1 MKRTKNIPIE
11 VIRTSDYVVNK
22 IMELFSERDW
32 LKTCNGTYKLISF
45 YADFLGT
52 KDLYVEAAHFANCT
66 SEETDGQNC
75 YIRGVSGSVCCKN
88 GGHMDG
94 IKIYIYSR
102 KKKLDVL
109 KLTEVV
115 THEIYHSWD
124 FTFFK
129 NPSRDTERY
138 TLNKNFNPTV
148 TLGQDR
154 EKYAIERHIRDLIY
168 FSFDFEQR
176 AYYAGAY
183 NCATLSLNNGQPLN
197 KALKKTTLFNID
209 KGLPLILRDFNSLYE
224 KNTVNKKYANS
235 ILKKNRL
242 SYDRLLNLADK
253 SIKKNHENYL
263 QLKSLLKTQ
272 MKTNALPSL
281 CHQ

>member
-11 VIRTSDYVVNK
+11 VIRTSDCVANK
-22 IMELFSERDW
+22 IMELFSGMDW
-32 LKTCNGTYKLISF
+32 KKTCNGTYKFISF
-45 YADFLGT
+45 YADFFGT
-52 KDLYVEAAHFANCT
+52 KDLYVEATHFANCS
-66 SEETDGQNC
+66 SEKTEDSNC
-75 YIRGVSGSVCCKN
+75 YIKGVSGDACCIN
-88 GGHMDG
+88 GGHMKC
-94 IKIYIYSR
+94 IKIYVYSR

-109 KLTEVV
+109 KLTDIV

-148 TLGQDR
+148 TLEQDR
-154 EKYAIERHIRDLIY
+154 EKYAIERYIRDLIY

-183 NCATLSLNNGQPLN
+183 NCATLSLNNGMALN
-197 KALKKTTLFNID
+197 KALKKTTLFGID
-209 KGLPLILRDFNSLYE
+209 KGLPLILRELNSLYE

-272 MKTNALPSL
+272 IKTIALPSL

>member
-11 VIRTSDYVVNK
+11 VIKTSDCVANK
-22 IMELFSERDW
+22 IMELFSGMDW
-32 LKTCNGTYKLISF
+32 KKTCNGPSKSISF

-52 KDLYVEAAHFANCT
+52 KDLYVCAEHFANCT
-66 SEETDGQNC
+66 SEETDGSNC
-75 YIRGVSGSVCCKN
+75 YIKGVSGDFCYINRGPIK
-88 GGHMDG
+88 G
-94 IKIYIYSR
+94 IEIYIYSR

-109 KLTEVV
+109 KLTEIV

-129 NPSRDTERY
+129 NPSRDTKRY

-154 EKYAIERHIRDLIY
+154 EKYAIERYIRELIY
-168 FSFDFEQR
+168 FSFNYEQR

-183 NCATLSLNNGQPLN
+183 NCATLALNNGLPFN
-197 KALKKTTLFNID
+197 KALKKTSLFVID
-209 KGLPLILRDFNSLYE
+209 KGLPLILRELKSLYE
-224 KNTVNKKYANS
+224 TNTVNKKYADS
-235 ILKKNRL
+235 ILRKNRL
-242 SYDRLLNLADK
+242 SYDRFLNLADK
-253 SIKKNHENYL
+253 SIKSNHKNYL

-272 MKTNALPSL
+272 MKTIASPSL